1 MMTIVAVMLGW
12 IFEALDFMLLP
23 LLAVPIM
30 GELSLS
36 KMDFSYL
43 ISVGLL
49 GTVLGG
55 VLAGM
60 LADKFG
66 RRKVL
71 YSSLLMYSLGT
82 IMLSLSQSFQVA
94 SVARLIIGIGLSAEW
109 STGMALISEN
119 VPAKCR
125 GKAVGLAQSG
135 WPVGV
140 MLAILM
146 VMEVYPHIGWRG
158 CFLAAVLP
166 VPLIIFL
173 ISRSP
178 ESKLW
183 LSRGR
188 ETRTK
193 IPLTELFKKPYVKTT
208 LLALLMNVLAMFS
221 YWMFWSWIPT
231 YLYEE
236 RGLDVV
242 KSAEWLI
249 TTQVGAWLGYIS
261 YGYFQD
267 RVGRRP
273 AWAVFTATEAL
284 AIFIYLS
291 PGITKDML
299 LFLGFILGYFTGFW
313 SGFGALLSELFP
325 TRIRSTALGFV
336 FNAGRAINFISPSL
350 VALLS
355 SIYGWNTA
363 LSTASIAALLA
374 SLIIW
379 AFPETRGK
387 ELD

>member
-1 MMTIVAVMLGW
+1 
-12 IFEALDFMLLP
+12 
-23 LLAVPIM
+23 
-30 GELSLS
+30 
-36 KMDFSYL
+36 
-43 ISVGLL
+43 
-49 GTVLGG
+49 
-55 VLAGM
+55 
-60 LADKFG
+60 
-66 RRKVL
+66 
-71 YSSLLMYSLGT
+71 
-82 IMLSLSQSFQVA
+82 
-94 SVARLIIGIGLSAEW
+94 
-109 STGMALISEN
+109 MALISEK

-125 GKAVGLAQSG
+125 GKGVGLAQSG